1 MAPKPSIFYLNKSIL
16 IDKNNVNQYKNCG
29 LLEQYFSEKT
39 KVIGY
44 CEINQSQIEVRTSYE
59 R

>member
-1 MAPKPSIFYLNKSIL
+1 MLRGLPTSIL
-16 IDKNNVNQYKNCG
+16 IDKNNVNQYNNCG

-39 KVIGY
+39 KTIGH
-44 CEINQSQIEVRTSYE
+44 CEINQSQIEVRISYE

>member
-16 IDKNNVNQYKNCG
+16 IDKNNVNQHNNCG

-39 KVIGY
+39 KTIGH
-44 CEINQSQIEVRTSYE
+44 CEINQSQIEVRMSYE